1 MLEASKAHQQN
12 DEEKITI
19 KVVRK
24 KNIVARRLQKQD
36 IDKVDTNNIN
46 EKNFVSRRRISV
58 RRRRIKDD

>member
-19 KVVRK
+19 KVDRK

>member
-19 KVVRK
+19 KVDRK

-58 RRRRIKDD
+58 RRRRIKDE

>member
-12 DEEKITI
+12 NEEKITI
-19 KVVRK
+19 KVDRK

-36 IDKVDTNNIN
+36 IDKVDTNDIN
-46 EKNFVSRRRISV
+46 EKNFVARRRISV